1 MKQKRAP
8 VPGDVVVLN
17 HPIYSFDFVNR
28 TNSMGKF
35 YLLLEL
41 REGSDWE
48 AQASTD
54 VNLER
59 GNAIAKLM
67 SDTETMVVWLDAA
80 LDLTCVDS

>member
-1 MKQKRAP
+1 MKQKRVP
-8 VPGDVVVLN
+8 VSGDVVVLN
-17 HPIYSFDFVNR
+17 RPIYSFDFVNR

-67 SDTETMVVWLDAA
+67 SDTETMVVCLDAA